1 MTETG
6 SDKIL
11 DIAGIAGLLILEN
24 GGETFRAEETSLRIC
39 YAGGYPESNVIAFP
53 TGVFITL
60 MRGDETY
67 GTMVK
72 SLNKR
77 CIDLTKLNQA
87 NYLARAFESGTID
100 ADSVLAELKTMS
112 RSAVKT
118 EKKKLL
124 IACVAGMATGLFTV
138 LYGGIWFDC
147 IIGFLCGFV
156 TQLIS
161 SSFKRTDIYH
171 FAISI
176 IGGVV
181 IALIAVTSVSIFKTG
196 NIDLIIIGGI
206 MPLLPGLAMTNAIR
220 DTMMGDLVS
229 GMARLGEVLL
239 IAVSLAAGAGIVLM
253 AYLSLGGVL

>member
-1 MTETG
+1 MT
-6 SDKIL
+6 DKIL
-11 DIAGIAGLLILEN
+11 DIAGRVGLLILEN
-24 GGETFRAEETSLRIC
+24 GGETFRAEETALRIC
-39 YAGGYPESNVIAFP
+39 VSSGYTESNVVAYP
-53 TGVFITL
+53 TGLFITL
-60 MRGDETY
+60 ARDDQTY
-67 GTMVK
+67 GTIVK
-72 SLNKR
+72 SLNKH
-77 CIDLTKLNQA
+77 CVDLTKLNHA

-100 ADSVLAELKTMS
+100 ADSVLAELKIMS
-112 RSAVKT
+112 RSAVKNN
-118 EKKKLL
+118 KKKLL
-124 IACVAGMATGLFTV
+124 TACVAGMATGLFAV

-147 IIGFLCGFV
+147 IVGFLCGFV
-156 TQLIS
+156 VQLIS

-181 IALIAVTSVSIFKTG
+181 IALIAVTAVSVFKIG
-196 NIDLIIIGGI
+196 NINLIIIGGI

-239 IAVSLAAGAGIVLM
+239 IAISLAAGAGIVLM